1 VDRGA
6 QGGARPVLTHGA
18 RQAYFSDQH
27 PHHAQAN
34 ALHRGRRPGSDG
46 TDFPDQRLWKNHG
59 ADDDNGLHQRRAFAV
74 PMVDHI
80 ISIIIEI
87 GGAILLIIGF
97 QVRIVAAAIAI
108 FLSPLVE

>member
-1 VDRGA
+1 
-6 QGGARPVLTHGA
+6 
-18 RQAYFSDQH
+18 
-27 PHHAQAN
+27 
-34 ALHRGRRPGSDG
+34 
-46 TDFPDQRLWKNHG
+46 
-59 ADDDNGLHQRRAFAV
+59 
-74 PMVDHI
+74 MVDHI